1 MRVRNRTICHRAII
15 AFCLA
20 AAVTTE
26 PVLAQGAPESASL
39 DMARQ
44 ALALKPGEY
53 VWAPEISPAG
63 PVTVVVDLSTQ
74 RATIYRNGVRIGIST
89 VSTGKPGHETPTG
102 VFSII
107 LKDAD
112 HRSSKY
118 HNAKMPFTQK
128 LTQDG
133 VALHA
138 GGLPGYPES
147 HGCVHLPLTLAQ
159 KLFTTTAY
167 SSTVV
172 ITGRAGTKATDVFG
186 GVVAPVSP
194 KGMTSP
200 GVPLASDE
208 SYRWTPELAPT
219 GPVSFILSGSDKRLV
234 VMRGGVEIGRAKVA
248 IDGEPLGTHVLT
260 LSEREGG
267 GSQWTLVGVAGHTD
281 EANLPV
287 APDALSRVKMPSAF
301 KDRIAPLVVPGTTV
315 LVTMA
320 PINNKTTGGD
330 LAVLASSQ

>member
-1 MRVRNRTICHRAII
+1 VLYQNKTCRLII
-15 AFCLA
+15 ALTLLSATTA
-20 AAVTTE
+20 A
-26 PVLAQGAPESASL
+26 PLFAQGARQSASI

-53 VWAPEISPAG
+53 VWAPEISPTG

-74 RATIYRNGVRIGIST
+74 RATVYRNGVRIGVST

-128 LTQDG
+128 ITQDG

-159 KLFTTTAY
+159 QLFTTTSY
-167 SSTVV
+167 STTVV
-172 ITGRAGTKATDVFG
+172 ISGRAGTNATDVFG
-186 GVVAPVSP
+186 GVLAPVTT
-194 KGMTSP
+194 KGKTNP
-200 GVPLASDE
+200 GVPLAADE
-208 SYRWTPELAPT
+208 TYRWTPELAPT
-219 GPVSFILSGSDKRLV
+219 GPVSFILSGADKRLV
-234 VMRGGVEIGRAKVA
+234 VLRGGVEIGRAKVA

-267 GSQWTLVGVAGHTD
+267 GSQWTLVGVAGHTE

-301 KDRIAPLVVPGTTV
+301 KDRIAPLIVPGTTV

-320 PINNKTTGGD
+320 PINRKTTGGD
-330 LAVLASSQ
+330 LAVLASTEK

>member
-1 MRVRNRTICHRAII
+1 MPNVSLHRR
-15 AFCLA
+15 LA
-20 AAVTTE
+20 LALLLFAGGIGS
-26 PVLAQGAPESASL
+26 PIWAQGARESASI

-53 VWAPEISPAG
+53 VWAPEISPEG

-118 HNAKMPFTQK
+118 NNAKMPFTQK

-147 HGCVHLPLTLAQ
+147 HGCVHLPYTLAQ
-159 KLFTTTAY
+159 KLFTTTNK
-167 SSTVV
+167 STTVV
-172 ITGRAGTKATDVFG
+172 ISGRAGSKATDVFG
-186 GVVAPVSP
+186 GVIAPVTTTG
-194 KGMTSP
+194 KASP
-200 GVPLASDE
+200 GVPLAANE
-208 SYRWTPELAPT
+208 PYRWTPELAPT
-219 GPVSFILSGSDKRLV
+219 GPVSFILSGADKRLV
-234 VMRGGVEIGRAKVA
+234 VLRGGVEIGRAKVT

-260 LSEREGG
+260 LTERAGG
-267 GSQWTLVGVAGHTD
+267 PPQWTLVGVAGRTD

-287 APDALSRVKMPSAF
+287 APDALSRVRMPMAF
-301 KDRIAPLVVPGTTV
+301 KDYISPLIVPGTTV

-320 PINNKTTGGD
+320 PINRQTTGGD
-330 LAVLASSQ
+330 LAVLASAGT

>member
-1 MRVRNRTICHRAII
+1 LGSKRQSIL
-15 AFCLA
+15 LA
-20 AAVTTE
+20 LTLVVGGATPLA
-26 PVLAQGAPESASL
+26 AQGARESAPL

-74 RATIYRNGVRIGIST
+74 RATIYRNGVRIGVST

-102 VFSII
+102 VFSIL

-118 HNAKMPFTQK
+118 NNAKMPFTQK

-147 HGCVHLPLTLAQ
+147 HGCVHLPFALAQ
-159 KLFTTTAY
+159 KLFTTT
-167 SSTVV
+167 SFSTTVV
-172 ITGRAGTKATDVFG
+172 ISGRAGAPATDVFG
-186 GVVAPVSP
+186 GVLAPVGT
-194 KGMTSP
+194 KGQLAAH
-200 GVPLASDE
+200 VPLAANE
-208 SYRWTPELAPT
+208 PYRWTPSLAPQ
-219 GPVSFILSGSDKRLV
+219 GPVSLILSGADKRLV
-234 VMRGGVEIGRAKVA
+234 VLRNGIEIGRAKVT
-248 IDGEPLGTHVLT
+248 IDGEPLGTHLLT
-260 LSEREGG
+260 LVQRGSEAP
-267 GSQWTLVGVAGHTD
+267 QWLLVGVAGHAD

-287 APDALSRVKMPSAF
+287 ERDALQRVGMPAPF
-301 KDRIAPLVVPGTTV
+301 RQLIAPLVVPGTTV

-320 PINNKTTGGD
+320 PINRKTTGSP
-330 LAVLASSQ
+330 LTVMASAQ

>member
-1 MRVRNRTICHRAII
+1 MLYRGKMSLAGI
-15 AFCLA
+15 ALVLLGVA
-20 AAVTTE
+20 A
-26 PVLAQGAPESASL
+26 PVVAQGARESTSL

-74 RATIYRNGVRIGIST
+74 RATIYRNGVRIGVST

-118 HNAKMPFTQK
+118 NNAKMPFTQK

-147 HGCVHLPLTLAQ
+147 HGCVHLPYTLAQ
-159 KLFTTTAY
+159 KLFTTTSY
-167 SSTVV
+167 STTVV
-172 ITGRAGTKATDVFG
+172 ITGSAGSKATDVFG
-186 GVVAPVSP
+186 GVVSPVTVSG
-194 KGMTSP
+194 KASQ
-200 GVPLASDE
+200 GVPLAANE
-208 SYRWTPELAPT
+208 PYRWTPELAPT
-219 GPVSFILSGSDKRLV
+219 GPVSFILSGADKRLV
-234 VMRGGVEIGRAKVA
+234 VLRGGVEIGRSKVA

-260 LSEREGG
+260 LTERA
-267 GSQWTLVGVAGHTD
+267 GSAPQWTLVGVAGRTD

-287 APDALSRVKMPSAF
+287 APDALARVRMPAAF
-301 KDRIAPLVVPGTTV
+301 KDHISPLIVPGTTV

-320 PINNKTTGGD
+320 PINPKTTGGD
-330 LAVLASSQ
+330 LAVLASAEK